1 MRGFLGFLIF
11 VALSASASA
20 ADPYP
25 SRPIKLLIPFPPA
38 GITDLSGRI
47 VAEGLRDKL
56 KQPVVVE
63 NKPGANGILGLREL
77 LKADAD
83 GYTLMVGNVGSLV
96 LNYAIDTKAPFDPM
110 KDVVPIASTAEYATT
125 MVVNKNL
132 PVNSVQEFVAYAKAR
147 QGQLTYGSTGEG
159 SIANL
164 STQLFMQKTGIK
176 MVHAPYK
183 GGPLALNDLIAGHIQ
198 LIIEVSP
205 VVNEQVLGGTI
216 KGFAVTSPYRQPML
230 PNVPTFAE
238 AGVPGV
244 VVTGW
249 LGIYGPPGLPNDVR
263 DKLGKAVVEV
273 VKDPETQKKLRAIGF
288 EPTGQ
293 GTRRIH
299 RASRRGGEAL
309 GGVLRR
315 SGFAEIAMA
324 EPAAAPVV
332 ALHGVRKAFETGT
345 LALDG
350 FDFALRAGEFVSL
363 LGPSGCGK
371 STALRI
377 VAGLSEPTGGTVT
390 WSDPAARNGIGF
402 VFQEPTLMPW
412 ATVFDNVFLP
422 LKLAGESRAAVRER
436 VTQTLSRVGL
446 SDFAAPIRA
455 NCPAACACGCRSR
468 ARSSPRRAFC

>member
-11 VALSASASA
+11 VALSASAYA

-63 NKPGANGILGLREL
+63 NKPGANGVIGLREL

-110 KDVVPIASTAEYATT
+110 KDVVPIAGTAEYATT
-125 MVVNKNL
+125 MVVNKSL

-159 SIANL
+159 SMANL
-164 STQLFMQKTGIK
+164 STQLFMQKTGVK

-205 VVNEQVLGGTI
+205 VVNEQVRARHHQGLCGHQPLPPADAAERADLRRGRRSRRRRHRLARHLRPAGTAERCARQARQGHRRGGQ
-216 KGFAVTSPYRQPML
+216 GSR
-230 PNVPTFAE
+230 
-238 AGVPGV
+238 
-244 VVTGW
+244 
-249 LGIYGPPGLPNDVR
+249 
-263 DKLGKAVVEV
+263 
-273 VKDPETQKKLRAIGF
+273 DPEEAPRHRLRADRAGHA
-288 EPTGQ
+288 
-293 GTRRIH
+293 RVH

-309 GGVLRR
+309 GRVLRR
-315 SGFAEIAMA
+315 SGAAEIAMA
-324 EPAAAPVV
+324 ESAAAPVV
-332 ALHGVRKAFETGT
+332 ALRGVGKAFGTGT

-350 FDFALRAGEFVSL
+350 LDLELHPRRV
-363 LGPSGCGK
+363 P
-371 STALRI
+371 
-377 VAGLSEPTGGTVT
+377 V
-390 WSDPAARNGIGF
+390 AARAFRLRQVHG
-402 VFQEPTLMPW
+402 
-412 ATVFDNVFLP
+412 
-422 LKLAGESRAAVRER
+422 AAHR
-436 VTQTLSRVGL
+436 
-446 SDFAAPIRA
+446 
-455 NCPAACACGCRSR
+455 CRT
-468 ARSSPRRAFC
+468 